1 MRLARTQMPPSLLLT
16 WHPSLHHNN
25 RLRLPTLLHLCVH
38 KAYYS
43 ARFFPSSTA
52 FQLLVMAL
60 RASALE
66 GRLNRACTIRSAIK
80 EAYLTHQMA
89 PTLCLRIFGTAA
101 STAMTATVSRLNLNL
116 NVKKATRG
124 HKATY
129 PSRLR
134 CLQLPAKRH
143 LESQPPIIQ
152 SGLELNLL
160 QSFHVLSR
168 S

>member
-1 MRLARTQMPPSLLLT
+1 MPPSLLPT

-25 RLRLPTLLHLCVH
+25 RLRLPLPLHLCVR

-43 ARFFPSSTA
+43 ARSSPNSTI

-60 RASALE
+60 RASAQG

-80 EAYLTHQMA
+80 EAYLTHQMS
-89 PTLCLRIFGTAA
+89 PTLCLRISGTVA
-101 STAMTATVSRLNLNL
+101 STAMITTVSRLKLH
-116 NVKKATRG
+116 VKKATRG
-124 HKATY
+124 HIATY

-143 LESQPPIIQ
+143 LESQPPLIQ
-152 SGLELNLL
+152 LELDLDL
-160 QSFHVLSR
+160 PLSFHVLSR